1 MICSFF
7 LMDKDKK
14 ILNKPYRSLDS
25 VVLRKVNFR
34 SRYRDFLDE
43 TERRTY
49 SMTVEDDLKK

>member
-1 MICSFF
+1 
-7 LMDKDKK
+7 MDKDKK